1 MLSCKKCGAQM
12 SGIDLVCKNCGT
24 PWGKKHKSREGIFF
38 SILLL
43 TIAAGIAYVYY
54 IPGVKENFFKF
65 YNNVF
70 AIISSEK
77 KVAQNMDEPSES
89 EQQEN
94 DTIPEDSTIIDTPSE
109 DIVSENTSITE
120 DTPSEPIE
128 YGPPAFSWVS
138 TSSTLVNY
146 PVSNTTDK
154 DLRTAWLEGVKG
166 NGINEWVIYSSE
178 KNQKISS
185 ITLYNGYLK
194 NDKVYLNNGRIK
206 KLSIE
211 FSDGEIITRDL
222 ENASFYDAKKGYV
235 ITFEKP
241 RITTSVKLTI
251 LDVYQ
256 GSYYTDTG
264 FSEIEF
270 N

>member
-1 MLSCKKCGAQM
+1 MLSCKNCGAQM

-24 PWGKKHKSREGIFF
+24 PWGKKHKSRPGIYF
-38 SILLL
+38 SVLVLL
-43 TIAAGIAYVYY
+43 IVAGIAYLYY
-54 IPGVKENFFKF
+54 VPEAKENFFKF

-70 AIISSEK
+70 AIINVDK
-77 KVAQNMDEPSES
+77 KNTEDIDKSPENEV
-89 EQQEN
+89 QEDN
-94 DTIPEDSTIIDTPSE
+94 TPEDSTIIDSTNE
-109 DIVSENTSITE
+109 DIVRENNTTAE
-120 DTPSEPIE
+120 DTPSEPTE
-128 YGPPAFSWVS
+128 YGPPTFSWVS
-138 TSSTLVNY
+138 TSSTLANY
-146 PVSNTTDK
+146 PVTNTTDK
-154 DLRTAWLEGVKG
+154 DLRTAWLEGTKG
-166 NGINEWVIYSSE
+166 NGIGEWVIYSSE
-178 KNQKISS
+178 NNQKVSS

-206 KLSIE
+206 ELSIE

-222 ENASFYDAKKGYV
+222 EKASFYDAKKGYV

>member
-24 PWGKKHKSREGIFF
+24 PWGKKHKSREGIYF
-38 SILLL
+38 SILIL
-43 TIAAGIAYVYY
+43 TIVAGIAYIYY

-70 AIISSEK
+70 AIINSDQKIAQNIDKSSENEK
-77 KVAQNMDEPSES
+77 KEDTTSEAPLIT
-89 EQQEN
+89 
-94 DTIPEDSTIIDTPSE
+94 DTSE
-109 DIVSENTSITE
+109 DNITTE
-120 DTPSEPIE
+120 DNSVIEDNTTQPTEETPPT
-128 YGPPAFSWVS
+128 FSWIS
-138 TSSTLVNY
+138 ASSTLKDY
-146 PVSNTTDK
+146 PVKNTTDK
-154 DLRTAWLEGVKG
+154 DLRTTWLEGVKG
-166 NGINEWVIYSSE
+166 NGIGEWVMYSSE
-178 KNQKISS
+178 SNQKVSS

-206 KLSIE
+206 NLSIE

-222 ENASFYDAKKGYV
+222 EKVSFSEAKNGYT
-235 ITFEKP
+235 ISLDEPK
-241 RITTSVKLTI
+241 ITTSVKLTI
-251 LDVYQ
+251 LDAYQ